1 MKILLNESNPKEL
14 SVTIKRSLLATI
26 IFALSSQSFALPID
40 WHGVLGFD
48 TTIVDGY
55 RRVDSKVD
63 NSGTAGTQEVALATG
78 GTENGNWQNYVF
90 RLMPN
95 IVINDSASIKAE
107 LSNGYGRGGF
117 IGNNST
123 QSKDSGVSNQ
133 LYPYN
138 FSSGDDSLSVNQL
151 YAELY
156 SDTATYVI
164 GRHAQHFG
172 LGAVINSG
180 ENIWDRFFYLR
191 DGLTIKVKLGNFKL
205 EPYWTRVATGNSLS
219 KGTRIKDYGISLVYD
234 SIERDLAFG
243 ILYNKKTTTANSTDY
258 TSDITGTSQT
268 LNNGDVKLTDLY
280 LKKSFGNF
288 DIGIEVPILSGE
300 LGNLFGSGVTKY
312 KAKAYILETHYKTS
326 GSWSFSLL
334 AGMVSGDDGVDNSF
348 DAMYLNPNYQVANLL
363 FRYNL
368 QAVANNNGYSIY
380 DSYINNATYV
390 KLGSTYQS
398 EKWKWDIAGI
408 WAKADQTA
416 KAGTRSYNHLTN
428 KTFTANYDQKDDLG
442 LELDTGFEY
451 KWNSEVTVG
460 ANLGY
465 LFTGKYFGYTNTAT
479 ENEVNNSYVLQL
491 RTAISF

>member
-1 MKILLNESNPKEL
+1 
-14 SVTIKRSLLATI
+14 VTLKRSLLTTT
-26 IFALSSQSFALPID
+26 IFAISLPSFALPID

-48 TTIVDGY
+48 STIIDGY
-55 RRVDSKVD
+55 RRIESKTD
-63 NSGTAGTQEVALATG
+63 NSGAAGSQEVSLPTG
-78 GTENGNWQNYVF
+78 GTENGNFQNYVF

-123 QSKDSGVSNQ
+123 QSQASGVSNQ

-138 FSSGDDSLSVNQL
+138 FSSGDDSLTINQL

-172 LGAVINSG
+172 LGAVVNSG

-191 DGLTIKVKLGNFKL
+191 DGLTVKVKLGNFKL
-205 EPYWTRVATGNSLS
+205 EPYWTRVAAGDSLT
-219 KGTRIKDYGISLVYD
+219 KGTRIKDYGLSLVYD
-234 SIERDLAFG
+234 SIEQDLAFG
-243 ILYNKKTTTANSTDY
+243 ILYNKKQTTYNSSSY
-258 TSDITGTSQT
+258 TTNISGTNQT
-268 LNNGDVKLTDLY
+268 LSNGDVKLTDIY
-280 LKKSFGNF
+280 VKKTFGNF
-288 DIGIEVPILSGE
+288 DIGLEVPIISGE

-312 KAKAYILETHYKTS
+312 KAKAYVLEANYKTS
-326 GSWSFSLL
+326 GSWSFSFL
-334 AGMVSGDDGVDNSF
+334 AGMVNGDDGVDNSF

-368 QAVANNNGYSIY
+368 QAVANSNNYSIY
-380 DSYINNATYV
+380 DSYINNATYA
-390 KLGSTYQS
+390 KFGTTYQS
-398 EKWKWDIAGI
+398 EKWKWDIAAI
-408 WAKADQTA
+408 WAKADQAA
-416 KAGTRSYNHLTN
+416 KAGTRSYNHFTN
-428 KTFTANYDQKDDLG
+428 KTFTANYDQKYDLG

-451 KWNSEVTVG
+451 KWNAEVTVG
-460 ANLGY
+460 ANAGY

-479 ENEVNNSYVLQL
+479 ENVVDNSYVLQL
-491 RTAISF
+491 RTSINF